1 MTETYIARSPAI
13 ASRMLGGEMM
23 VMSTVDSTFFT
34 LNPVAT
40 VIWQAADGNTPLS
53 EIVARHVC
61 KDFEIDP
68 ETALRDAEHFV
79 KELSTHGILLLS
91 DRPFPNSSAAPTE
104 AA

>member
-23 VMSTVDSTFFT
+23 VMAAVDSTFFT
-34 LNPVAT
+34 LNPVAS

-53 EIVARHVC
+53 EIVARDVC
-61 KDFEIDP
+61 TEFEIDP

-79 KELSTHGILLLS
+79 KELSSHGILLLS
-91 DRPFPNSSAAPTE
+91 ERPFPNSSAAPTE

>member
-23 VMSTVDSTFFT
+23 VMSAVDSTFFT
-34 LNPVAT
+34 LNPVASL
-40 VIWQAADGNTPLS
+40 IWQAADGHTPLS

-61 KDFEIDP
+61 TEFEIDP
-68 ETALRDAEHFV
+68 APALQDAVHFV
-79 KELSTHGILLLS
+79 KELSTHGILLMS
-91 DRPFPNSSAAPTE
+91 ECPFPHSSAAPTE